1 MKTSLAQE
9 PWVRAAD
16 TLAIMAA
23 LHAGAAAGEVV
34 ARFVGGC
41 VRNALFELPFDE
53 IDIATVLTPEEV
65 TQRLQAAGLKAVP
78 TGIEHGTITGI
89 VHHEPFEITTLRRD
103 VSTDGRRATVAF
115 TDDWAED
122 AARRDFTM
130 NALYADPDG
139 TLRDP
144 LGGLE
149 DLKARRVRFIGDAH
163 ARIAEDYLRV
173 LRFFRFHALY
183 GAGELDPAGLKAC
196 AEAKD
201 NLGSLSAERI
211 QGELFKLLS
220 ASDPVPTLRAMTATH
235 ILQEVLPEARHFDVL
250 DRLAAIDRM
259 TFFEADPVLR
269 LGALVACDL
278 EGMKVLSDRLRLS
291 NAQKA
296 RLVGLVG
303 SDFKIVSYLSIR
315 EVRRA
320 AYRLGKQALMDR
332 IMLHW
337 AADPKAS
344 NEVQWRALLAMVE
357 GWQRPVMPLSGEDVM
372 RAGVPKG
379 PQVGQVLAEVED
391 WWVDAD
397 FTEDEFSI
405 AERLKAVVQAV
416 VF

>member
-9 PWVRAAD
+9 PWVRAPD
-16 TLAIMAA
+16 TLAIMEA
-23 LHAGAAAGEVV
+23 LRAGAREGEVV

-41 VRNALFELPFDE
+41 VRNSLFELPFDE

-65 TQRLQAAGLKAVP
+65 TERLQAAGLKAVP
-78 TGIEHGTITGI
+78 TGIDHGTITGI
-89 VHHEPFEITTLRRD
+89 VRHEPFEITTLRRD
-103 VSTDGRRATVAF
+103 ISTDGRRATVAF

-139 TLRDP
+139 TLQDP

-183 GAGELDPAGLKAC
+183 GRGELDPAGLQAC

-201 NLGSLSAERI
+201 NLKALSAERV
-211 QGELFKLLS
+211 QGELFKLLG
-220 ASDPVPTLRAMTATH
+220 AADPLPTLRAMTATH
-235 ILQEVLPEARHFDVL
+235 ILQEVLPEAQHFESL

-269 LGALVACDL
+269 LGALVQGAAADMAL
-278 EGMKVLSDRLRLS
+278 MADRLRLS

-296 RLVGLVG
+296 RLLSLVG
-303 SDFKIVSYLSIR
+303 DEFKIVSYLSIR

-344 NEVQWRALLAMVE
+344 NGVQWRALLAMAE
-357 GWQRPVMPLSGEDVM
+357 SWQRPQMPLSGADVM
-372 RAGVPKG
+372 KAGVPKG
-379 PQVGQVLAEVED
+379 PLVGEVLAEVED
-391 WWVDAD
+391 WWVEAD
-397 FTEDEFSI
+397 FIEDEFSI
-405 AERLKAVVQAV
+405 AERLKAVVQAK